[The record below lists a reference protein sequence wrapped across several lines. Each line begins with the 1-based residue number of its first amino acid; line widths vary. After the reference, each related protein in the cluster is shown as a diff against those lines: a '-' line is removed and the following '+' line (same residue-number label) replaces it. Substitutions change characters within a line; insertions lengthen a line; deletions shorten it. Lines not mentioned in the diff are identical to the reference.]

1 MWMWGDARGN
11 AFCEENSVSCPD
23 AEKKKATVLGTDVVL
38 LSWNQAYK
46 ELEKNVLIVW
56 NKTVAG
62 SISRLRSLDLNLSN
76 NLTPSN
82 NQNTCTLEFY
92 GIFKL
97 KMKKRTEI
105 KDRTR

>member
-1 MWMWGDARGN
+1 M
-11 AFCEENSVSCPD
+11 
-23 AEKKKATVLGTDVVL
+23 
-38 LSWNQAYK
+38 
-46 ELEKNVLIVW
+46 LIVW

-82 NQNTCTLEFY
+82 NKIMYTLEFY

-97 KMKKRTEI
+97 KMKKCTEI